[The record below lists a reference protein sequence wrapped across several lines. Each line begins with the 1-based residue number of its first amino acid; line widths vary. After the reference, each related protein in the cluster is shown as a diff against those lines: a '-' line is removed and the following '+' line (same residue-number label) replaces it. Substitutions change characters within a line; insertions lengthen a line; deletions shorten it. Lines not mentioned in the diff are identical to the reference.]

1 MTKSNLGRRATIAA
15 VTAVMLSGAA
25 VLPFAGAAQ
34 AQQIQQLIDAERQV
48 AQAGA
53 QSQAAIDKIADE
65 TDKLLSEYRTIMTQM
80 DNIKVYNQQLS
91 DLVKAQEGER
101 QSLMTQIENVSS
113 VEREIVPLM
122 QRMIATLEQFVALDV
137 PFLLEER
144 NQRVQG
150 LRTLMARADV
160 STAEK
165 YRRLMEAFQ
174 VENEYGRTIE
184 AYSGS
189 LETNGQTRTVD
200 FLRFGRVVL
209 AYQTLDG
216 AEQGVWD
223 NKAKQW
229 IVLPETYRGALKQGL
244 AIARRQAAPDLLVLP
259 VSAPETAQ

>member
-1 MTKSNLGRRATIAA
+1 MTKSNLGRRAAVAA
-15 VTAVMLSGAA
+15 VTAILLSGAA
-25 VLPFAGAAQ
+25 ALPAADAAR
-34 AQQIQQLIDAERQV
+34 AQQIQQLVDVERQV

-53 QSQAAIDKIADE
+53 QSQAAIDKIADD
-65 TDKLLSEYRTIMTQM
+65 TDKLVSEYRTIMTQI
-80 DNIKVYNQQLS
+80 DNIKVYNQQLA
-91 DLVKAQEGER
+91 DLVASQDKER
-101 QSLMTQIENVSS
+101 QSLQTQIENVSS

-122 QRMIATLEQFVALDV
+122 QRMIGTLEQFVALDV
-137 PFLLEER
+137 PFLQDER
-144 NQRVQG
+144 QQRVQS
-150 LRTLMARADV
+150 LRALMARADV

-184 AYSGS
+184 AYSGT
-189 LETNGQTRTVD
+189 LELNGQARTVD

-223 NKAKQW
+223 QKAKQW
-229 IVLPETYRGALKQGL
+229 VVLPDTYRGALKQGL
-244 AIARRQAAPDLLVLP
+244 AIARRQAAPDLLVMP